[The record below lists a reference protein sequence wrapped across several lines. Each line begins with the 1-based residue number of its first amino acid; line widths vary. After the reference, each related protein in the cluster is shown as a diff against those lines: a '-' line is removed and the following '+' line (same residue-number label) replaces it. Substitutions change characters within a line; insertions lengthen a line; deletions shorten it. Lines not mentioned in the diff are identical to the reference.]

1 MPTVSIESNANKQLR
16 TNYARTLKQIKHD
29 YKELME
35 RFSSLDQSVSASEAF
50 MIELGKK
57 VVNRLILTEDDAK
70 KLGRDTHTLPSF
82 IKRSELWALCKGSQ
96 SLLLKLCE
104 RDAWLRR
111 LTGADSKH
119 GRVEDREAFHNRV
132 NKFKKI
138 LQELMKDT
146 NEYELCLPFIEK
158 FEQGTLGAFNDY
170 RKQLGFAERVT
181 PRLLKGFCEQDHKG
195 SLQVQQ
201 ASVLNQVFKKLSA
214 ISDNRITRE
223 ELKFK
228 QTKAYKE
235 AASPMEKRILLKK
248 HMDAFRESLPL
259 QEKLEFLDRVLQSQQ
274 PFKKRTVTK
283 EEKKTLTKEEK
294 AAIALEEK
302 ERMLQYK
309 ADKKE
314 FAPLFKRNTKAEQ
327 QGNAIPIIQ
336 HLKDLRAAF
345 AVAEEARI
353 GYLQAVQASQLEAR
367 KRKTDS
373 ANPSAPEERP
383 GSHKKQKTES
393 ANYARKMR
401 LFHEAEQQSEQTTG
415 QTVDMDLETA
425 DAPLIVPMYSK

>member
-1 MPTVSIESNANKQLR
+1 MPTVSIEPNTNKQIR

-35 RFSSLDQSVSASEAF
+35 RFSSLGRAVSASEAF
-50 MIELGKK
+50 MMELGKK
-57 VVNRLILTEDDAK
+57 VINPLILIEDDAK
-70 KLGRDTHTLPSF
+70 KLGRDTHVLPSF
-82 IKRSELWALCKGSQ
+82 IKRSELWALCKDSK

-119 GRVEDREAFHNRV
+119 GREEDREAFQKRV
-132 NKFKKI
+132 NKFKKT

-146 NEYELCLPFIEK
+146 NEYDLCLPFIEK

-181 PRLLKGFCEQDHKG
+181 PHLLKKFCEQDHKG

-201 ASVLNQVFKKLSA
+201 ASILNQVFRKLNA
-214 ISDNRITRE
+214 ISDNGITQE

-228 QTKAYKE
+228 QTNAYKE

-259 QEKLEFLDRVLQSQQ
+259 QEKLEFLDRVLESQQ
-274 PFKKRTVTK
+274 PFKKRTLTK

-294 AAIALEEK
+294 ATIALEEK
-302 ERMLQYK
+302 EKALQHK

-327 QGNAIPIIQ
+327 QGNAIHIIQ
-336 HLKDLRAAF
+336 HLKDLRAAL

-353 GYLQAVQASQLEAR
+353 GYLQAVQASQPEAR

-373 ANPSAPEERP
+373 AKPSAPEETT
-383 GSHKKQKTES
+383 GIHKKQKTES
-393 ANYARKMR
+393 GSYARKMR
-401 LFHEAEQQSEQTTG
+401 LFHEAEQQSEQTTEE
-415 QTVDMDLETA
+415 TVDMDLETTE
-425 DAPLIVPMYSK
+425 APQIVPMYSK